1 MESAGVS
8 FTTIKVYRRDAS
20 ALKQMQVIF
29 EMRERSLNQ
38 SEFLHDLLDFA
49 FRHER
54 EFFRDMGRVHEE
66 SGQRG
71 ECLSEWMRI
80 MARRMQE
87 L

>member
-1 MESAGVS
+1 MAEVS

-20 ALKQMQVIF
+20 ALKQLQNLL

-54 EFFRDMGRVHEE
+54 EFFRDMEREHEA
-66 SGQRG
+66 RK
-71 ECLSEWMRI
+71 ECMGEWMRVL
-80 MARRMQE
+80 AKRMQE
-87 L
+87 I